1 MPALPGVFKLTDSQK
16 EVDQGM
22 RKSILSILLLCVFA
36 GSLAAA
42 EQPTGVFVGLAHIQI
57 GTKDLEKSIQFYV
70 DNLGFQVTNRSEL
83 TRPDGTTKMALVR
96 LGSCI
101 LELAQPAKPETVLE
115 KTKGTVG
122 HFAIEVTDIDKAVAA
137 VKAKGITP
145 DRDVF
150 TMENLFGGIRG
161 AFISG
166 PSGES
171 IELFQYMKKQ

>member
-1 MPALPGVFKLTDSQK
+1 MKKSGLVVF
-16 EVDQGM
+16 
-22 RKSILSILLLCVFA
+22 LLFAFA
-36 GSLAAA
+36 GSVAAA
-42 EQPTGVFVGLAHIQI
+42 DNPAGVFVGLAHIQI

-101 LELAQPAKPETVLE
+101 LELSQPAKPETVLE
-115 KTKGTVG
+115 KTRGTVG

-137 VKAKGITP
+137 IKAKGITL

-150 TMENLFGGIRG
+150 TLENLFGGIRG

-171 IELFQYMKKQ
+171 IELFQYLKKQ

>member
-1 MPALPGVFKLTDSQK
+1 MK
-16 EVDQGM
+16 
-22 RKSILSILLLCVFA
+22 KSALSILLLCAFCFSV
-36 GSLAAA
+36 AAA
-42 EQPTGVFVGLAHIQI
+42 DQPAGVFVGLAHIQI

-70 DNLGFQVTNRSEL
+70 DNLGFQVVNRSEL

-115 KTKGTVG
+115 KTKGTIG

-137 VKAKGITP
+137 MKAKGITI

-150 TMENLFGGIRG
+150 TLDNLFGGIRG
-161 AFISG
+161 AFVSG

-171 IELFQYMKKQ
+171 IELFQFMKKQ

>member
-1 MPALPGVFKLTDSQK
+1 
-16 EVDQGM
+16 M
-22 RKSILSILLLCVFA
+22 RKSVLSIFLLFACA

-42 EQPTGVFVGLAHIQI
+42 DQTAGVFVGLAHIQI
-57 GTKDLEKSIQFYV
+57 ATKDLEKSIQFYV

-83 TRPDGTTKMALVR
+83 TRPDGTSKMALVR

-115 KTKGTVG
+115 KTRGTIG
-122 HFAIEVTDIDKAVAA
+122 HFAIEVTDIEKAVSAIR
-137 VKAKGITP
+137 AKGITP

>member
-1 MPALPGVFKLTDSQK
+1 MKKTA
-16 EVDQGM
+16 
-22 RKSILSILLLCVFA
+22 LSILLLFVFA

-42 EQPTGVFVGLAHIQI
+42 DQPTGVFVGLAHIQI
-57 GTKDLEKSIQFYV
+57 GTRDLEKSIQFYV
-70 DNLGFQVTNRSEL
+70 DNLGFQVTSRSEL
-83 TRPDGTTKMALVR
+83 ARPDGTSKMALVR

-101 LELAQPAKPETVLE
+101 LELSQPAKPETVLE
-115 KTKGTVG
+115 KTRGTIG

-137 VKAKGITP
+137 IRAKGITL

-150 TMENLFGGIRG
+150 TIENLFGGIRG

-171 IELFQYMKKQ
+171 IELFQFMKKQ

>member
-1 MPALPGVFKLTDSQK
+1 M
-16 EVDQGM
+16 M
-22 RKSILSILLLCVFA
+22 KSVLSILLLFA
-36 GSLAAA
+36 CAGPLAAA
-42 EQPTGVFVGLAHIQI
+42 DQPAGIFVGLAHIQI
-57 GTKDLEKSIQFYV
+57 GTKDLAKSIQFYV
-70 DNLGFQVTNRSEL
+70 ANLGFQVINRSEL

-115 KTKGTVG
+115 KTRGTVG

-137 VKAKGITP
+137 VKAKGIAL

-150 TMENLFGGIRG
+150 TLENLFGGIRG

-171 IELFQYMKKQ
+171 IELFQFMKKQ